1 MDSIEFII
9 YTLLTLL
16 IAFIGYIIYDNYTY
30 KNIKDKGLNNFD
42 IVYYINLEHRK
53 DRYIHINNE
62 LSKTNI
68 DPNKINRIDA
78 IYDINK
84 GYVGCSKSHILA
96 LEAFINTPDE
106 IQNCIILEDDFIFTE
121 EQDDINNLINLFFEN
136 VETYDVLML
145 SSNTLNETKTIFPF
159 ITKIN
164 DAQTLSGYCV
174 SKKFAPIL
182 LDNYRSG
189 VEKLESIGTCDLY
202 CVDMYM
208 KILQPKS
215 LWFCLNPKIG
225 KQKISY
231 SDIQKTVVSYNC

>member
-1 MDSIEFII
+1 M
-9 YTLLTLL
+9 
-16 IAFIGYIIYDNYTY
+16 
-30 KNIKDKGLNNFD
+30 KNKGLNNFD
-42 IVYYINLEHRK
+42 IVYYINLSHRK

-78 IYDINK
+78 IYNISK
-84 GYVGCSKSHILA
+84 GCLGCSKSHILA
-96 LEAFINTPDE
+96 LEAFINTPNE
-106 IQNCIILEDDFIFTE
+106 IQNCIILEDDFTFTE
-121 EQDDINNLINLFFEN
+121 KQGDINNLINLFFKN
-136 VETYDVLML
+136 VDTFDVLML
-145 SSNTLNETKTIFPF
+145 SSNTLNEEKTILPF

-182 LDNYRSG
+182 LDNYRTG
-189 VEKLESIGTCDLY
+189 YEQLERTGNNNLY

-208 KILQPKS
+208 KILQPQS

-225 KQKISY
+225 KQIMSY
-231 SDIQKTVVSYNC
+231 SDNENMVVSYNC

>member
-1 MDSIEFII
+1 M
-9 YTLLTLL
+9 
-16 IAFIGYIIYDNYTY
+16 
-30 KNIKDKGLNNFD
+30 KNKGLNNFD

-78 IYDINK
+78 IYNINK
-84 GYVGCSKSHILA
+84 GCLGCSKSHILA
-96 LEAFINTPDE
+96 LEAFINTSDE

-121 EQDDINNLINLFFEN
+121 QQDNINNLINLFFEN
-136 VETYDVLML
+136 VETFDVLML
-145 SSNTLNETKTIFPF
+145 SSNTFNETKTNLPF

-189 VEKLESIGTCDLY
+189 VEKLENIGTNNLY
-202 CVDMYM
+202 CVDMYI
-208 KILQPKS
+208 KILQPQS
-215 LWFCLNPKIG
+215 LWYCLNPKIG
-225 KQKISY
+225 KQIMSY
-231 SDIQKTVVSYNC
+231 SDNEKMVVYYNC

>member
-1 MDSIEFII
+1 M
-9 YTLLTLL
+9 
-16 IAFIGYIIYDNYTY
+16 
-30 KNIKDKGLNNFD
+30 KNKGLNNFD

-78 IYDINK
+78 VYNINK
-84 GYVGCSKSHILA
+84 GCLGCSKSHILA
-96 LEAFINTPDE
+96 LEAFINTSDE

-121 EQDDINNLINLFFEN
+121 QQDDINNLINLFFEN
-136 VETYDVLML
+136 VETFDVLML
-145 SSNTLNETKTIFPF
+145 SSNTLNETKTNLPF

-182 LDNYRSG
+182 LGNYRLG
-189 VEKLESIGTCDLY
+189 VEKLENIGINNLY

-208 KILQPKS
+208 KILQPQS
-215 LWFCLNPKIG
+215 LWYCLNPKIG
-225 KQKISY
+225 KQIMSY
-231 SDIQKTVVSYNC
+231 SDNEKMVVNYNC

>member
-1 MDSIEFII
+1 M
-9 YTLLTLL
+9 
-16 IAFIGYIIYDNYTY
+16 
-30 KNIKDKGLNNFD
+30 KNKGLNNFD

-78 IYDINK
+78 VYKKNF
-84 GYVGCSKSHILA
+84 GSLGCGKSQILA
-96 LEAFINTPDE
+96 LETFINTSDE

-121 EQDDINNLINLFFEN
+121 QQDDINNLINLFFEN
-136 VETYDVLML
+136 IETFDVLML
-145 SSNTLNETKTIFPF
+145 SSNTLNETKTILPF

-182 LDNYRSG
+182 LDNFRSC
-189 VEKLESIGTCDLY
+189 VEKLESIGYTYHMY
-202 CVDMYM
+202 CIDIYM
-208 KILQPKS
+208 KILQPQS

-225 KQKISY
+225 KQIMSY
-231 SDIQKTVVSYNC
+231 SDIENKMVNYNC

>member
-1 MDSIEFII
+1 M
-9 YTLLTLL
+9 
-16 IAFIGYIIYDNYTY
+16 
-30 KNIKDKGLNNFD
+30 KNKGLNNFD

-78 IYDINK
+78 IYNTNK
-84 GYVGCSKSHILA
+84 GCLGCSKSHILA
-96 LEAFINTPDE
+96 LEAFINTTDE
-106 IQNCIILEDDFIFTE
+106 IQNCIIFEDDFVFTE
-121 EQDDINNLINLFFEN
+121 KQDDINNLINLFFEN
-136 VETYDVLML
+136 VKTFDVLML
-145 SSNTLNETKTIFPF
+145 SSNTLNETKTILPF

-174 SKKFAPIL
+174 SKKFAHIL
-182 LDNYRSG
+182 LDNYKSG
-189 VEKLESIGTCDLY
+189 VEKLEKIGTNHLY

-208 KILQPKS
+208 KILQPQS

-225 KQKISY
+225 KQIMSY
-231 SDIQKTVVSYNC
+231 SDNENMVVSYNC